1 MLKNGLILLVL
12 ICLLASAPGFSQQH
26 QLDLNGDNLFITSAE
41 KPLIEVITSEHYLN
55 NIGSIDRML
64 MNSKEQLVVLSDSN
78 HILVMDLSGKVLS
91 LSHQLTCSKIALGKD
106 DYIYALLTPNSTIT
120 ESHNIARFT
129 PELKLDSIISLQGFK
144 TDYDGYLGFDLD
156 ITDNNEILLLNRKL
170 ENNNS
175 ATRYEVFLF
184 SLSGKKISGFNISDK
199 DGNYFTYSQIL
210 ASPGNE
216 ILLMNTQHGKI
227 EFYNPQ
233 GKFLKSFNYPK
244 HNSLHKYFNLTYD
257 NKLVFSGGENYI
269 DILNLDGEKLESKY
283 LYTESLQ
290 EYRFKDVF
298 LNREGEYVVSRS
310 EGWRTPKSVITLY
323 DSNGNFGKFIS
334 SALDSTYPSNSDS
347 LLYPLNSGS
356 YCPDNNGCFW
366 TVAAHDRCLAKLNRS
381 GKVVQIVPFEEL
393 LYDAIVR
400 INKQGNLVL
409 LSNNILYSVSKDGKV
424 TKKKNLEKYFE
435 ECSVSDMELTPN
447 GNILIGTD
455 PYSGYKCDIL
465 LFNNKGKF
473 KKKLIK
479 GINHLFNFDLDA
491 KGNIYTL
498 ESGNNVLKY
507 SPTGNYI
514 SSFNDSAGTQV
525 CAGNNGDVFVLDRS
539 EDRLRYI
546 SSKGKIL
553 ADIDLSSIS
562 LDPSF
567 AFGAE
572 MVFGSDGI
580 LYILGNHKIL
590 ALNNH
595 QLYQAAGNTG
605 QIKGR
610 VKYVSKSIKSLPL
623 PSMVFLEGT
632 DSKGVHFSS
641 VSQVDEKGFYKFT
654 GVPHNSTVQVR
665 AQNPF
670 PELAAYKAP
679 VYSQNFLHQT
689 MRKNFK
695 LKAFSPVCVFIR
707 GRVTSKKGQPLA
719 GAVVKAGWV
728 ETTTNLSGYYS
739 LPLIP
744 NAYYDISATH
754 PNASFSTE
762 ERWINVE
769 NKDVSQVNFTAK

>member
-1 MLKNGLILLVL
+1 MLNNRLTLIVL
-12 ICLLASAPGFSQQH
+12 ICFLATSAGFSQEKS
-26 QLDLNGDNLFITSAE
+26 LNLEGSNLFVTTNQN
-41 KPLIEVITSEHYLN
+41 PLIEIITSEHHLN
-55 NIGSIDRML
+55 NIGDINKML
-64 MNSKEQLVVLSDSN
+64 MNSREQLVVLSDSN
-78 HILVMDLSGKVLS
+78 HILVMDLSGKVIS
-91 LSHQLTCSKIALGKD
+91 LSHQINCKRIALGKD
-106 DYIYALLTPNSTIT
+106 DYIYALLTPNETVT

-144 TDYDGYLGFDLD
+144 TDYDSFLGFDLD
-156 ITDNNEILLLNRKL
+156 ITDNNEILLLNRKP
-170 ENNNS
+170 ENSNS

-210 ASPGNE
+210 ASPGND
-216 ILLMNTQHGKI
+216 ILLMNKQHGKI

-233 GKFLKSFNYPK
+233 GKFLKSFNYPE
-244 HNSLHKYFNLTYD
+244 HNSPHKYFNLTYD

-323 DSNGNFGKFIS
+323 DSNGNFEKFIS
-334 SALDSTYPSNSDS
+334 SALDSTYPTDAEK
-347 LLYPLNSGS
+347 LLYPLYSGS
-356 YCPDNNGCFW
+356 FCLDGDGHFW
-366 TVAAHDRCLAKLNRS
+366 TVSAHDRCLAKLNRS

-393 LYDAIVR
+393 LYDAIIR

-409 LSNNILYSVSKDGKV
+409 LSNNILYFVSKDGKV
-424 TKKKNLEKYFE
+424 TRKKNLEKYFVD
-435 ECSVSDMELTPN
+435 CSASDMELTSS

-455 PYSGYKCDIL
+455 PYSGYKCDVL

-479 GINHLFNFDLDA
+479 GINHLFNFDIDA

-525 CAGNNGDVFVLDRS
+525 CAGNNGDVFVLDSS
-539 EDRLRYI
+539 EDRLRYLD
-546 SSKGKIL
+546 SKEKIL

-562 LDPSF
+562 FDPSF
-567 AFGAE
+567 AFDSE
-572 MVFGSDGI
+572 MVFGPDGI
-580 LYILGNHKIL
+580 LYILGKHNIL

-595 QLYQAAGNTG
+595 QRYQAEVKTG
-605 QIKGR
+605 ILQGR
-610 VKYVSKSIKSLPL
+610 VKYVSKSLKSLPL
-623 PSMVFLEGT
+623 PSMVYLEGT
-632 DSKGVHFSS
+632 DSKGINFSS
-641 VSQVDEKGFYKFT
+641 ISKVDEKGFYRFS
-654 GVPHNSTVQVR
+654 GIPHNSKVQVWAHNR
-665 AQNPF
+665 F
-670 PELAAYKAP
+670 PEFAAYKTP
-679 VYSQNFLHQT
+679 VYSQNFLHQS
-689 MRKNFK
+689 MRRNFK

-707 GRVTSKKGQPLA
+707 GRVTSKEGSPLA

-728 ETTTNLSGYYS
+728 ETTTNLSGCYS

-744 NAYYDISATH
+744 NAYYDIAATH
-754 PNASFSTE
+754 PKASFSTE
-762 ERWINVE
+762 ERWLDV
-769 NKDVSQVNFTAK
+769 KDKDISLVNFQAK